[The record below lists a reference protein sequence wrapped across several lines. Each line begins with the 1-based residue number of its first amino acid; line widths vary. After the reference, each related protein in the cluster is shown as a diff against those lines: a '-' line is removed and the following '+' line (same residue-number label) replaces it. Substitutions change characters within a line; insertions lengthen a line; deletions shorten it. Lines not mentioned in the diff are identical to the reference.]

1 MKTPAVRRSPPRRRV
16 WLVAVVLAGLAA
28 GACGTQGAPRTSSV
42 PPPVA
47 TAASK
52 PEPSETVLA
61 RPLAACHATD
71 LAVRVVSWE
80 GAAGSRIGSIE
91 LVNSGAGPC
100 TMFALAHPML
110 LDGAG
115 STLIEGA
122 QPPVSE
128 VHVIAPGQTLSTLVQ
143 ASNYCGPEP
152 VAPVTVAFVLPGG
165 LGRVVAAP
173 PSTADTYGLPPC
185 TGAAGTPGNI
195 EMQPWAP

>member
-1 MKTPAVRRSPPRRRV
+1 MTTPAVHRSPPSRRV

-28 GACGTQGAPRTSSV
+28 GACGTQGAPRTSPV

-47 TAASK
+47 TTGSK
-52 PEPSETVLA
+52 PEPSEVIIA
-61 RPLAACHATD
+61 SPLAACQTTD
-71 LAVRVVSWE
+71 LVVRVVSWE

-91 LVNSGAGPC
+91 MVNSGAGRC
-100 TMFALAHPML
+100 TMFALAQPML

-115 STLIEGA
+115 STLIGGA
-122 QPPVSE
+122 HPAASE
-128 VHVIAPGQTLSTLVQ
+128 VLVIAPGRTLRTLVQ

-173 PSTADTYGLPPC
+173 PSSADTYGLPPC
-185 TGAAGTPGNI
+185 IGTAGTPGNI

>member
-1 MKTPAVRRSPPRRRV
+1 MKTPAVHRAPLGRPV

-28 GACGTQGAPRTSSV
+28 GACGTQGAPGTSPV
-42 PPPVA
+42 PPVA
-47 TAASK
+47 TAGSNS
-52 PEPSETVLA
+52 EPSEVLIA
-61 RPLAACHATD
+61 SPLAACQTTD
-71 LAVRVVSWE
+71 LVVRVVNWE
-80 GAAGSRIGSIE
+80 GAAGSRIGSVE

-100 TMFALAHPML
+100 TVFALAQPQL

-122 QPPVSE
+122 HPPVSE
-128 VHVIAPGQTLSTLVQ
+128 VLVIAPGGTLSTLVQ

-152 VAPVTVAFVLPGG
+152 VPPVTVAFVLPGG

-173 PSTADTYGLPPC
+173 PSSADTYGLPPC
-185 TGAAGTPGNI
+185 IGGAGTPGNI